1 MSGNLRE
8 HSSFDVVKILK
19 DIWKYKLIIIAF
31 TIISTV
37 FMIVKIEF
45 FTPDTYTASGVLY
58 VSNQSSSDSDET
70 ITSSKILASRVL
82 STTYI
87 ETLRLRS
94 FLMDVSDSID
104 NKYSWRQ
111 IGNMM
116 MVTPVNE
123 TEYLAILVT
132 AGSPEDAYLITD
144 AILNRAPS
152 KFIETFKGGEAI
164 IVDKAIYPQAPNSKG
179 GLKKTVVS
187 MFAGAILGVLFVC
200 LLSFMDKKV
209 HKSDDVA
216 KRYNVSILGEVME

>member
-1 MSGNLRE
+1 MSSNIRE
-8 HSSFDVVKILK
+8 RSSFDVVKILK
-19 DIWKYKLIIIAF
+19 DIWKYKFIIIAF
-31 TIISTV
+31 TVIATA
-37 FMIVKIEF
+37 FMIVKIEY

-58 VSNQSSSDSDET
+58 VSNQSSSDSEEV

-104 NKYSWRQ
+104 NKYTWRQ
-111 IGNMM
+111 IGGMM
-116 MVTPVNE
+116 LVTPVNE
-123 TEYLAILVT
+123 TEYLAIRVT

-144 AILNRAPS
+144 AILNKAPAR
-152 KFIETFKGGEAI
+152 FLDTFKGGEAI
-164 IVDKAIYPQAPNSKG
+164 IVDRAIYPQSPNSKG

-187 MFAGAILGVLFVC
+187 MFAGAILGILFVC

-209 HKSDDVA
+209 HKGEDVA
-216 KRYNVSILGEVME
+216 KRYNVSILGEIIE